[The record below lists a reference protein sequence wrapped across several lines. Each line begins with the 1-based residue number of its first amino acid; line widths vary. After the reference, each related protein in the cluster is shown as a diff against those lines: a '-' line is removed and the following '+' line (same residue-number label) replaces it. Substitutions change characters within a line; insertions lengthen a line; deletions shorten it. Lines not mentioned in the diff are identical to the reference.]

1 MKTSHKLYIAGI
13 VILLS
18 LSLFLSFSLHSYKT
32 KALDLEH
39 QVVVLNKS
47 LDTLSKENKTLK
59 ELRDSADSIVKS
71 REEERKEWDG
81 VLERAKEALSIN
93 NNNVSL
99 GISSERLGEHKI
111 EDNDVEEIK
120 YQAQL
125 ALSHR
130 LDSNTISVLN
140 DLCERVRG
148 SRCPNPH

>member
-1 MKTSHKLYIAGI
+1 MKTSHKILIAGI
-13 VILLS
+13 AVLLS

-39 QVVVLNKS
+39 QVVTLNKS
-47 LDTLSKENKTLK
+47 LDTLSQENKTLK
-59 ELRDSADSIVKS
+59 ELRDSADSIVKN

-93 NNNVSL
+93 NNKVSL
-99 GISSERLGEHKI
+99 GKVGDHTT

-120 YQAQL
+120 YQAQV

-130 LDSNTISVLN
+130 LDSSTISVLN
-140 DLCERVRG
+140 ELCERVRG
-148 SRCPNPH
+148 SPCPNPN